1 MKFFKHFSYS
11 ELKLTCELLDKKH
24 CYFRHTQKHFIE
36 CLGQYLVDLLL
47 DGGAIKESPTSGQPW
62 DFKEDCYEFT
72 NKFRRMYNFMTVP
85 FWTWFKIY
93 VLNFYWFKHKWEQF
107 RIACGHHYAWQDYQ
121 GYDIETD

>member
-1 MKFFKHFSYS
+1 MKFFKHCSYS
-11 ELKLTCELLDKKH
+11 ELKLTCELLDKKN
-24 CYFRHTQKHFIE
+24 CYYRQPQKHFIE

-47 DGGAIKESPTSGQPW
+47 DGGAIKESKSTGQPW

-72 NKFRRMYNFMTVP
+72 EKFRRVYNFMSVP
-85 FWTWFKIY
+85 FWIWFKIY

-121 GYDIETD
+121 GYDIETY

>member
-11 ELKLTCELLDKKH
+11 ELKLTCELLDKKN
-24 CYFRHTQKHFIE
+24 CYYRQPQKHFIE
-36 CLGQYLVDLLL
+36 CLGDYLVNLLL
-47 DGGAIKESPTSGQPW
+47 DSGAIKESKSTGEPW

-72 NKFRRMYNFMTVP
+72 EKFRRVYNFMSVP
-85 FWTWFKIY
+85 FWIWFKIY